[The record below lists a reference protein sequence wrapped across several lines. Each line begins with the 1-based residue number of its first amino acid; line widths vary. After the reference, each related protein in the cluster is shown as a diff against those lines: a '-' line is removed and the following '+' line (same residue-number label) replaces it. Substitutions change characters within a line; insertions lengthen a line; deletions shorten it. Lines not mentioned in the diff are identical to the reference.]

1 MLVLAGCSAGEPEP
15 TGAPETS
22 SGASPSATPE
32 AAAQATQGELDELFT
47 SIQFT
52 AGEYATTADL
62 LDSIYP
68 GLTAEDLTC
77 LAPFGA
83 GWEEGAEQDATPI
96 AFGTSIDRSMTAV
109 LVSTGDEQTATDL
122 VAQATD
128 ALDRC
133 AESENL
139 FALQGTPVSTQLSPA
154 DPQVTGTDQ
163 TIGWRVTGDVGGS
176 PFALVGTTV
185 RVGGDVLALVGW
197 DPSTNEDYVPRAT
210 QLFVDGL

>member
-22 SGASPSATPE
+22 ASPSATPE
-32 AAAQATQGELDELFT
+32 AAAQATQAELDELFT

-52 AGEYATTADL
+52 AGEYATTTEL

-210 QLFVDGL
+210 QMFVDGL